1 MTFKP
6 LWATAVLAVALM
18 VPASVTFARSS
29 NPQQAN
35 GTGGGAAGDGGSG
48 SITSD
53 QPRADR
59 AGSYDYYQQ
68 DTNSGMAPLTTT
80 RERARA
86 RTSGSAFDL
95 DAE

>member
-1 MTFKP
+1 MRSKT

-18 VPASVTFARSS
+18 APAPVTFAQSS
-29 NPQQAN
+29 NPQHAN

-53 QPRADR
+53 RRAGDP

-68 DTNSGMAPLTTT
+68 DANTGMAPTTST

-95 DAE
+95 EAE